1 MAAPRCTIAAF
12 APPSAMMFAVGGT
25 WISPGIGPTVTPWS
39 MGTRT
44 VLWVF
49 RSMIRS
55 RRIFFPII
63 GRAPPARG
71 SPRAAP
77 LLERPAN
84 LEEFVQIGQVVGE
97 FHRLLVLH
105 FPGRHHVRQRP
116 VDRHQFVDVGL
127 HHPPQLVSPVSYT
140 HLRAHETRHD

>member
-12 APPSAMMFAVGGT
+12 APPSAMRFAVGGIWT
-25 WISPGIGPTVTPWS
+25 SPGIGPTVIPWA
-39 MGTRT
+39 MGTST
-44 VLWVF
+44 VRWVF

-63 GRAPPARG
+63 GGSPPARG

-77 LLERPAN
+77 LLERPAD

-105 FPGRHHVRQRP
+105 LPGRPHVP
-116 VDRHQFVDVGL
+116 
-127 HHPPQLVSPVSYT
+127 
-140 HLRAHETRHD
+140 